1 MNLSLKQKDPDAN
14 NKEIDYSEI
23 EPEEEERLFHT
34 SICKFLLWPAPSSIL
49 TMLGVKYLSSKLHSF
64 HSPKKQAVLFK
75 FSDDKPL
82 YLCTV
87 KSSQEIVVYYIWGIN
102 VFLSNQSSSYN
113 IKNSLLICFD
123 S

>member
-14 NKEIDYSEI
+14 NKEIDYSKI

-64 HSPKKQAVLFK
+64 HSPGEQAFLFR
-75 FSDDKPL
+75 FSFDQPL
-82 YLCTV
+82 HLCTV
-87 KSSQEIVVYYIWGIN
+87 KPSQEIVDPRCLIFEESILFSIESKLLLLQY
-102 VFLSNQSSSYN
+102 SY
-113 IKNSLLICFD
+113 SL
-123 S
+123 